1 MPAEVGNCLA
11 EVAGEKRGEGRQGNR
26 VHKQGKSARACVHAG
41 GLNHAPVPMEPNR
54 VWSVLFM
61 N

>member
-1 MPAEVGNCLA
+1 M
-11 EVAGEKRGEGRQGNR
+11 REGQGNR